1 METMLRFVPLVL
13 LLLPDAALA
22 CPVCDSSTGEAVR
35 AGIAESF
42 GPRLL
47 ATLAPFP
54 VLIVV
59 VALVNACW
67 PDGRSTR

>member
-1 METMLRFVPLVL
+1 MKRMLRFLPLFL

-22 CPVCDSSTGEAVR
+22 CPVCVSSTGEAVR

-59 VALVNACW
+59 VALVNTCW
-67 PDGRSTR
+67 PGRRSTS